1 MIIVNLC
8 LNPQLHYSLKQV
20 FKMKKIIFFILIL
33 SAVSF
38 SAQNKQVLYDFVELP
53 QTLLLNPASETNY
66 KFHVGVPLLSG
77 FSLNAGSSGV
87 VLTDVFAIDNKNIND
102 KISTMLHTL
111 SSRDFVMFNNQIE
124 VLNAGFRINDKTYLS
139 FGFYEEIDA
148 ISYYPKDLFVLLNEG
163 NNAYLNK
170 NFSVSQINYK
180 LDVLGALH
188 VGVSKKVNEQL
199 SIGGRLKVYSSA
211 LNIESS
217 NNSGTFTTFLGTD
230 NIYKHYLSNVNMNAK
245 TAGFVRDDE
254 YEDDPNAYLKNTFL
268 SGNLGLG
275 VDFGVTFHVNPQLE
289 FSASILDVGF
299 INYTKNVKNTTAVG
313 DFVFQ
318 GIEFQYDTD
327 NPKNYWGEIDKD
339 FRAQLPTDENEES
352 FISWRPAKFNA
363 ALKYS
368 FGERRSEIC
377 YDNSYK
383 DFYTDAL
390 GVQLYSIFRPLSPQL
405 ALTGFYQKSIT
416 NKIHTK
422 FTYTIDDFSYANIG
436 AGLSLQLGKINIY
449 GMLDN
454 ILEYSNLSSANS
466 ISLQLGI
473 NVIFN

>member
-1 MIIVNLC
+1 MILVNLC
-8 LNPQLHYSLKQV
+8 LNLLLPYLLKQV
-20 FKMKKIIFFILIL
+20 FKMKKIVFYILIL
-33 SAVSF
+33 SAVIS
-38 SAQNKQVLYDFVELP
+38 SAQNKQILYDFAELP

-66 KFHVGVPLLSG
+66 KFHFGVPLLSG
-77 FSLNAGSSGV
+77 FSLNMGSSGI
-87 VLTDVFAIDNKNIND
+87 VLTDVFAIDNININD

-111 SSRDFVMFNNQIE
+111 SSRDFMMFNNQIE
-124 VLNAGFRINDKTYLS
+124 VLNGGFRSNDKTYIS

-148 ISYYPKDLFVLLNEG
+148 IGYYPKDLLTLLNEG

-188 VGVSKKVNEQL
+188 VGVSRKVNDQL
-199 SIGGRLKVYSSA
+199 TIGGRFKIYSSS

-217 NNSGTFTTFLGTD
+217 NNTGTFTTVLGTD

-245 TAGFVRDDE
+245 TSGLVKNDE
-254 YEDDPNAYLKNTFL
+254 YVDDPSAYLKNTFL
-268 SGNLGLG
+268 SGNLGMG
-275 VDFGVTFHVNPQLE
+275 VDVGFTFHINPQLE
-289 FSASILDVGF
+289 VSASILDVGF
-299 INYTKNVKNTTAVG
+299 ISYSKNVKNTTAKG
-313 DFVFQ
+313 DFVFE
-318 GIEFQYDTD
+318 GIEFQYDAD
-327 NPKNYWGEIDKD
+327 SPKNYWGQIDED
-339 FRAQLPTDENEES
+339 FREQLPTDENDQS
-352 FISWRPAKFNA
+352 YISWRPAKFNA

-368 FGERRSEIC
+368 FGERRSKVC
-377 YDNSYK
+377 YDNTYK

-390 GVQLYSIFRPLSPQL
+390 GVQLYSVFRPLSPQL

-436 AGLSLQLGKINIY
+436 AGLSAQLGKLNLY
-449 GMLDN
+449 GMIDN
-454 ILEYSNLSSANS
+454 ILEYRNLSSANS
-466 ISLQLGI
+466 LSLQLGI